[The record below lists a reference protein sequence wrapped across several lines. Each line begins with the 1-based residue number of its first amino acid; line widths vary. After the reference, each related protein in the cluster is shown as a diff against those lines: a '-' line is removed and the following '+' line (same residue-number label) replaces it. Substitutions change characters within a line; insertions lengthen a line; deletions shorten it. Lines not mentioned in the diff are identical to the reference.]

1 MGTALARQ
9 AQTGAPEGLSG
20 RQKVAI
26 VCMALGS
33 DSAAKL
39 TQKMSAEEVDAISFE
54 IARMDNVSGQMV
66 ENVLDEWLT
75 RMLAADSLASG
86 GLQVAREILEK
97 AFGSRKAQQVLERI
111 QSQLTSSAGLHRLRN
126 ADPVQLG
133 NMVRGEH
140 PQTIALIL
148 AHLEPQHT
156 ASVLKEL
163 DAEIGGEVV
172 YRMAKMEKV
181 SPELLQIIER
191 SLGNETDLNVVQ
203 GSASGGPAAVA
214 AVMNFTP
221 ASLEKAL
228 LDGVHAKDA
237 ALCEQIK
244 NLMFVFEDVGSLD
257 AKALQRLL
265 RDVDSKELA
274 LALKVA
280 SEDLKGKIMGAMSQ
294 RAVQALQDE
303 MELMGP
309 SRLKDVEAAQTN
321 IVGIVRRLEEAGEII
336 IGGGDDDLVL

>member
-1 MGTALARQ
+1 VGTALARHGS
-9 AQTGAPEGLSG
+9 AELDSLSG

-33 DSAAKL
+33 DAAAKL
-39 TQKMSAEEVDAISFE
+39 TQRMSPEDVDAISFE
-54 IARMDNVSGQMV
+54 IARMDDVSGPLV
-66 ENVLDEWLT
+66 EAVLDEWFT

-86 GLQVAREILEK
+86 GMLVAREILEK
-97 AFGSRKAQQVLERI
+97 AFGSRKAQQVLDRI
-111 QSQLTSSAGLHRLRN
+111 QSQLTTSAGLHRLRN
-126 ADPVQLG
+126 ADPQALG

-156 ASVLKEL
+156 ANVLKEL
-163 DAEIGGEVV
+163 DTEIGADVV
-172 YRMAKMEKV
+172 YRMARMEKV
-181 SPELLQIIER
+181 APELLEIIER

-257 AKALQRLL
+257 NKALQRLL

-280 SEDLKGKIMGAMSQ
+280 SDDLKGKIMGAMSQ

-309 SRLKDVEAAQTN
+309 SRLRDVEAAQTN

-336 IGGGDDDLVL
+336 IGSGDDDLVL

>member
-1 MGTALARQ
+1 VGTAIARTAQ
-9 AQTGAPEGLSG
+9 ASPEGLSG

-26 VCMALGS
+26 ICMALGS

-39 TQKMSAEEVDAISFE
+39 TQKMTAEEVDAISFE
-54 IARMDNVSGQMV
+54 IARMDNVSGPMV
-66 ENVLDEWLT
+66 ESVLEEWLT
-75 RMLAADSLASG
+75 RMLAADSLAAG
-86 GLQVAREILEK
+86 GMQVAKEILEK

-111 QSQLTSSAGLHRLRN
+111 QSQLTSASGLYRLRN
-126 ADPVQLG
+126 ADPQQLG

-148 AHLEPQHT
+148 THLEPQHT
-156 ASVLKEL
+156 ANVLKEL
-163 DAEIGGEVV
+163 DTEIGAEVV
-172 YRMAKMEKV
+172 FRMARMEKV
-181 SPELLQIIER
+181 SPELLQLIER
-191 SLGNETDLNVVQ
+191 SLGSETDLNVQQ
-203 GSASGGPAAVA
+203 GMSASGGPAAVA

-228 LDGVHAKDA
+228 LDGVHGKDA

-257 AKALQRLL
+257 NKALQRLL

-280 SEDLKGKIMGAMSQ
+280 SDDLKGKIMGAMSQ

>member
-1 MGTALARQ
+1 M
-9 AQTGAPEGLSG
+9 ELSG

-26 VCMALGS
+26 ICMALGS
-33 DSAAKL
+33 DAAAKL
-39 TQKMSAEEVDAISFE
+39 TQKMSPEEVDAISFE
-54 IARMDNVSGQMV
+54 IARMDDVSGPMV
-66 ENVLDEWLT
+66 ESVLDEWLT

-97 AFGSRKAQQVLERI
+97 AFGARKAQQVLERI

-126 ADPVQLG
+126 ADPQQLG

-156 ASVLKEL
+156 ANVLKEL
-163 DAEIGGEVV
+163 DTEIGSEVV
-172 YRMAKMEKV
+172 YRMARMEKV
-181 SPELLQIIER
+181 SPELLQIVER
-191 SLGNETDLNVVQ
+191 SLGSETDLNVAQ
-203 GSASGGPAAVA
+203 GMSASGGPAAVA

-221 ASLEKAL
+221 ASLEKVL
-228 LDGVHAKDA
+228 LDGVNAKDA

-257 AKALQRLL
+257 NKALQRLL

-336 IGGGDDDLVL
+336 IGGGEDDLVL